1 MFVSS
6 GPPSITANAGD
17 TPEMAILSVNHNWRF
32 ATEPRGPGRLERMLD
47 LRGAGLGPILRH
59 PEVSPPH
66 IPYVSFGK
74 RALSAACVRSG
85 PERQFI
91 THDKWLDVIS
101 SRRYLIICVWL
112 IGRNSIQ
119 FAVRDA
125 EGQIGKRYT
134 HTRKGLKRRSQTA
147 TDPM

>member
-1 MFVSS
+1 
-6 GPPSITANAGD
+6 
-17 TPEMAILSVNHNWRF
+17 
-32 ATEPRGPGRLERMLD
+32 MLD

-101 SRRYLIICVWL
+101 SRRYFIICVWL

-125 EGQIGKRYT
+125 EGQFGKRYT
-134 HTRKGLKRRSQTA
+134 HTHAHAHTQRTQKKKSDSNRSYVGQ
-147 TDPM
+147 M